1 MRILLLAALLLMAAG
16 PAAAQRTCDQYKG
29 AITAVPVAS
38 PVERVPGIAG
48 KRIYLCGYIVMPSS
62 DAAGQA
68 VEFELT
74 RGTGTNCAA
83 NRQVMIPRIRVP
95 AGGIINRTPFATGE
109 TTAAGEAVCL
119 QTWGTGS
126 ITSIFYWAQF

>member
-1 MRILLLAALLLMAAG
+1 MRFLALLALLMLLAG
-16 PAAAQRTCDQYKG
+16 PAEAQRTCDQYRG

-38 PVERVPGIAG
+38 PVERVAGIAN
-48 KRIYLCGYIVMPSS
+48 KRIYLCGYIIMPSS

-74 RGTGTNCAA
+74 RGTGLNCAT
-83 NRQVMIPRIRVP
+83 NKNIMIPRIRVP
-95 AGGIINRTPFATGE
+95 AQGIINRTAFATGE